1 MQLCKSI
8 KVTVFI
14 SKLFKLFTDDLH
26 FLVSVLYNATTVP
39 DS

>member
-1 MQLCKSI
+1 MQLCKAVQVS
-8 KVTVFI
+8 VFI
-14 SKLFKLFTDDLH
+14 NKLFTDDLH